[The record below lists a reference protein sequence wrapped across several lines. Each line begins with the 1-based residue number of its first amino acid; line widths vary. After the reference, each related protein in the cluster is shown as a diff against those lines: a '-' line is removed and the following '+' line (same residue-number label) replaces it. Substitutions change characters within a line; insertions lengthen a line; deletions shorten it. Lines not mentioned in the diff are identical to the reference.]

1 MRKQKCSMF
10 AASIFLYGVI
20 SGAMAETP
28 QKPFTFGYTFR
39 EFALDHPA
47 AGPAIVA
54 VDEDDTVWVALAK
67 SGKLARFMNGNV
79 RLFDLGADS
88 RPVGIAVGT
97 KSNNQAGFLWIAAS
111 YDNKIVRFE
120 KATGKT
126 REYAI
131 DGENSWPFNIAI
143 APNGAIWFTERA
155 SSRIGLLEP
164 ETGKVKHFDVPTPN
178 AGPAGLAID
187 PKSAVVWF
195 TESYADRIG
204 SLDPATGAVSELK
217 MSDTSTG
224 LVSGPAGLAIDHDG
238 GIWFAKLEGKLG
250 YIAPPYREIMIKDA
264 PEQARR
270 PAGITVSS
278 TGEIWAVALDGNLLL
293 RYQPANSTFQ
303 MFPLPTGEPD
313 AKPGVPPAARTS
325 RPFGIAADSSGNIW
339 FSEQYTGQLG
349 VLNIAPPFLEVLSPR
364 GTVRVADPLFTA
376 RSTDRI
382 YGIRDLSLE
391 VDSAPVS
398 LQHGRLNLRGIAP
411 GQHVL
416 AVKATGFSG
425 QSTQASISFEYAP
438 GIAVLTSMLRD
449 LQPSKPEAE
458 KAKSEMVAVAESL
471 SKGEIAGGVSRI
483 REALSANA
491 GNFSPFNQRVL
502 LAVLD
507 FQVKHA
513 GRSVGV
519 SILDAPPYFSPN
531 RITVRKGDV
540 VAWKYDP
547 PSDGHS
553 ISHELHGIEIASAHA
568 RSETLRAGESFSY
581 KFEATGEFEIVDSR
595 HPEARA
601 FVLVKE

>member
-1 MRKQKCSMF
+1 MRKQRRSLF
-10 AASIFLYGVI
+10 AASIFLYSAI
-20 SGAMAETP
+20 SGVMAQTP
-28 QKPFTFGYTFR
+28 QKPPTSGYAFR
-39 EFALDHPA
+39 EFALDNPGS
-47 AGPAIVA
+47 GPAIVA

-88 RPVGIAVGT
+88 RPVGIVVGT
-97 KSNNQAGFLWIAAS
+97 KSNSQAGFLWIAAS
-111 YDNKIVRFE
+111 YDNKILRFE

-155 SSRIGLLEP
+155 SGRVGLLEP

-187 PKSAVVWF
+187 PKSGIVWF

-204 SLDPATGAVSELK
+204 SLDPSKETISELK

-224 LVSGPAGLAIDHDG
+224 LVSGPAGLAIDRDG

-250 YIAPPYREIMIKDA
+250 HIAPPYREIEIKDV

-278 TGEIWAVALDGNLLL
+278 AGEIWAVALDGNLLL
-293 RYQPANSTFQ
+293 RYQPASSTFQ

-313 AKPGVPPAARTS
+313 VKPGVPPAARTS

-349 VLNIAPPFLEVLSPR
+349 VLNIAPPLLEVFSPR
-364 GTVRVADPLFTA
+364 GTVRAADPLFTA
-376 RSTDRI
+376 RVSE
-382 YGIRDLSLE
+382 IRDIALE

-411 GQHVL
+411 GQHDLV
-416 AVKATGFSG
+416 VKATGLSG
-425 QSTQASISFEYAP
+425 QSTRTSISFEYAP
-438 GIAVLTSMLRD
+438 GIAVLTGMLRD
-449 LQPSKPEAE
+449 LRPRRPEAE
-458 KAKSEMVAVAESL
+458 KAKAEMVVLAESL
-471 SKGEIAGGVSRI
+471 SKGEIVGNVSRI
-483 REALSANA
+483 REALTANA
-491 GNFSPFNQRVL
+491 GDFAPFDQRLL

-507 FQVKHA
+507 FQVKNA

-531 RITVRKGDV
+531 RITIRKGDV

-553 ISHELHGIEIASAHA
+553 ISHELHAIEIASAHA

-581 KFEATGEFEIVDSR
+581 KFNATGEFEIVDSR

-601 FVLVKE
+601 LVLVKE